1 MLTKFGSKTLHTA
14 EKFGQKSIHIASKFG
29 AKSLPIGAAVA
40 SAAMPEVALPLAIGA
55 ELAKP
60 LLKSIQKA
68 SR

>member
-1 MLTKFGSKTLHTA
+1 MLTKLGSKTLHTA

-29 AKSLPIGAAVA
+29 AKGLPIGAAVA
-40 SAAMPEVALPLAIGA
+40 SAAMPELSIPLAIGA

-60 LLKSIQKA
+60 VLKTIQKA